1 MELYTSLLFY
11 QGGFAM
17 PEPSTHSKKLQW
29 KWIGIS
35 MVMYALFYLLPLI
48 VLANSV
54 EVLAFV
60 WLFAGI
66 IIVAAVA
73 GFLSKEVTIVEPAI
87 AGAGLMLLFFVG
99 SIIFIPRQ
107 INMKAVVFAMVIVS
121 LGVFLLSL
129 LGSWLG
135 ERAQKLWKPKSLEE
149 PPKQ

>member
-1 MELYTSLLFY
+1 
-11 QGGFAM
+11 M
-17 PEPSTHSKKLQW
+17 PESSTLSKKLQW

-107 INMKAVVFAMVIVS
+107 INMKAVLFAMVIVS

-149 PPKQ
+149 TPKQ